1 MHDKII
7 HNPKVSFG
15 L

>member
-7 HNPKVSFG
+7 HNPKIS
-15 L
+15 